1 MIGTK
6 VTPDEFE
13 TLVGNIIAK
22 WNSATPEQICKGR
35 AWYPVAHDLAVM
47 FGDGNVRMGAG
58 IIAAL
63 SVQKS
68 WKENIRLATDA
79 SAGNVHGHTG
89 RNLDKVRAILS
100 GIAPEDVL
108 PMQAKTGNFYRNI
121 VDPSDPTAVT
131 IDRHAFDVAV
141 NEVNGNRDRGLSNA
155 NRYAIIRD
163 AYLTAAKRL
172 GECAST
178 VQAGTW
184 VAQIDMLAGKGNRS
198 K

>member
-6 VTPDEFE
+6 ATSAEFE
-13 TLVGNIIAK
+13 TYVQNIIAK
-22 WNSATPEQICKGR
+22 WNAATPEQIAKGR
-35 AWYPVAHDLAVM
+35 AWYPVAHDLANM
-47 FGDGNVRMGAG
+47 LGDGNVRMGAG
-58 IIAAL
+58 IIAAM

-68 WKENIRLATDA
+68 WKENVRLATDA
-79 SAGNVHGHTG
+79 ANGNVHGHTG

-108 PMQAKTGNFYRNI
+108 PMAAKTGNFYRNI
-121 VDPSDPTAVT
+121 VDPSDPSAVT
-131 IDRHAFDVAV
+131 VDRHAFDIAV

-172 GECAST
+172 DECAST

-184 VAQIDMLAGKGNRS
+184 VAQIDMLAGVGNRG

>member
-6 VTPDEFE
+6 ATPEEFE
-13 TLVGNIIAK
+13 TYVQNIIIT

-35 AWYPVAHDLAVM
+35 SWYPVARDMAVM
-47 FGDGNVRMGAG
+47 FGDGNVKIGAG

-79 SAGNVHGHTG
+79 SAGNVHGHMGAT
-89 RNLDKVRAILS
+89 LAKVRAILA
-100 GIAPEDVL
+100 GTAPEEVL
-108 PMQAKTGNFYRNI
+108 PMAAKTGNFYRNI
-121 VDPSDPTAVT
+121 VDPSDPDAVT
-131 IDRHAFDVAV
+131 VDRHAHDIAV
-141 NEVNGNRDRGLSNA
+141 GEVYGNRDRGLSTPS
-155 NRYAIIRD
+155 RYAIIRN

-172 GECAST
+172 GEVAST
-178 VQAGTW
+178 VQAVTW
-184 VAQIDMLAGKGNRS
+184 TVQIDRLAGQGNRG